1 MSALGDLVRTWLAGE
16 VELAP
21 ITELLDIR
29 PVTIERGLAR
39 LEMPVGVRLHN
50 AMGTVHGGVFCDLAD
65 VAFGVAFAT
74 VAEDGEAFS
83 TVQLQ
88 MSYLQPVREG
98 RLIATATVLRR
109 GRTTAHLECE
119 IHDEAHA
126 LVAKAIS
133 LVAIRRHE
141 AD

>member
-1 MSALGDLVRTWLAGE
+1 MSALAALVKAWLAGD
-16 VELAP
+16 VKLAP
-21 ITELLDIR
+21 ITELLQIT
-29 PVTIERGLAR
+29 PVAIERGMAR
-39 LEMPVGVRLHN
+39 LEMPAGARLHN

-88 MSYLQPVREG
+88 MTYLQPVREG
-98 RLIATATVLRR
+98 RLHATATVLRR

-119 IHDEAHA
+119 IHDEAQA
-126 LVAKAIS
+126 LVAKAAS
-133 LVAIRRHE
+133 LVSIRRP
-141 AD
+141 AAG